1 MTFNAEKTK
10 QQKTTTTTKQEVAFP
25 CMELRRYTLLILKFL
40 FFSFDRIRAI
50 FTFIKKRQ
58 K

>member
-10 QQKTTTTTKQEVAFP
+10 QQKTTTTTKQGVAFP
-25 CMELRRYTLLILKFL
+25 CMEVS
-40 FFSFDRIRAI
+40 FFSSDRIRAI